1 MEVKLRKSTRL
12 STGQKSAKDHVKEG
26 DGKFEVRSKKV
37 NVDKSTTDQD
47 NTIIVTDYQRINK
60 YNN

>member
-1 MEVKLRKSTRL
+1 MEVKLRKSTRF
-12 STGQKSAKDHVKEG
+12 SKGQKSAKAHVKNG
-26 DGKFEVRSKKV
+26 DGQFEVRSKKV
-37 NVDKSTTDQD
+37 NIDRSATDQD